1 MSTEK
6 RKRRERR
13 SGEGHAKR
21 LRRKR
26 VATIDKRRFQLLR
39 KAGRK
44 IDGQRKGMRILKSQ
58 DRKIDQRKSRLE
70 SRIARS
76 QETIPVDSR

>member
-13 SGEGHAKR
+13 SGEGHAER

-44 IDGQRKGMRILKSQ
+44 TDGQRKGMRILKS
-58 DRKIDQRKSRLE
+58 
-70 SRIARS
+70 
-76 QETIPVDSR
+76 